1 MGIERTQRRK
11 EPTEEEHEEEPKHED
26 ERNPRKKN
34 HEEQRRRTDQV
45 NTRNQVLNTRFLRGF
60 FSISDCHHMQLKS

>member
-1 MGIERTQRRK
+1 MGIERTRRRK
-11 EPTEEEHEEEPKHED
+11 EPTEEHED